1 MGYIDVKHT
10 YDKILSSTLFDSPF
24 HMVTLIGENDRNEFE
39 VLYGNQL
46 AQQYFVNTAGAVS
59 ASEFFGV
66 LWKPIKLKLRKLL
79 AQGHNKAEI
88 EWECEGVST
97 LFELF
102 FQVVTLEC
110 GKEVIYLE
118 MNERQDIASER
129 ERQTELENKYM
140 SFIDRNL
147 DPIYTIGRDHTILYA
162 NQAVFD
168 VYGYRMKELSGRS
181 IVNLFEEEKVSEFKQ
196 VIARVLDGETV
207 DFEDVSFFH
216 KNGHFI
222 PTYVKAIPILMDGYV
237 TEIHLIVRDTS
248 LHHENNEK
256 LFFLS
261 NHDQLTGL
269 WNGNAM
275 KSHFVEDTIYSQ
287 KTGESLAFLHL
298 GLDRFKLINESLGH
312 NGADEILKIV
322 ADRLKKICPV
332 GAKLYRKGGD
342 EFLMT
347 LPNHTTPK
355 TEKLAQL
362 ILGDFAKPFYYNH
375 QEYFISASLGISVY
389 PEDGKTLEDILRKS
403 EQALR
408 FVKKRGRSHY
418 RFYQDRMNS
427 SFPDEALMES
437 HLRRAIELDELSIHY
452 QPQVD
457 LRTGQIS
464 SFEALLR
471 WNNRKF
477 GFVSPGQFIPILEE
491 SGLIH
496 EIGDWVLDKVCDQLK
511 EWQNK
516 KFRFVRIA
524 VNISPQQ
531 FRMETFIDKVKEKII
546 HHGIAPSSL
555 EVEITESS
563 LTDMDETITTLQ
575 ELKKIGVT
583 IAVDDFG
590 TGYSSLSYLK
600 QYPIDIIK
608 IDRSFI
614 KDIETDV
621 KNAAIARTI
630 INLAH
635 NLGMDVIAEG
645 VEKELQ
651 AQILLEANCYKAQGF
666 LYSKAVPAEVIVEKY
681 FSPTK

>member
-1 MGYIDVKHT
+1 MGYNELKHT
-10 YDKILSSTLFDSPF
+10 YEKFLSSTLFDSPF
-24 HMVTLIGENDRNEFE
+24 HMVTLIGKNDLDEFD

-46 AQQYFVNTAGAVS
+46 AQQFFSNPGNVS
-59 ASEFFGV
+59 AGEFFGD
-66 LWKPIKLKLRKLL
+66 LWRPIKAKLRRLL
-79 AQGHNKAEI
+79 VLGHKRAEI
-88 EWECEGVST
+88 EWHNEGVST
-97 LFELF
+97 LFELY
-102 FQVVTLEC
+102 FQTGQLEC
-110 GKEVIYLE
+110 GQDIIYLE
-118 MNERQDIASER
+118 MNERQDLAAER
-129 ERQTELENKYM
+129 DSQTDLENKYM

-147 DPIYTIGRDHTILYA
+147 DPIYTVGRDHTILYA

-168 VYGYRMKELSGRS
+168 IYGYRMKEVSGRS
-181 IVNLFEEEKVSEFKQ
+181 ILNLVEDEKVNEFKYS
-196 VIARVLDGETV
+196 IARALSGETLEL
-207 DFEDVSFFH
+207 EDVLFSH
-216 KNGHFI
+216 KNGDYI
-222 PTYVKAIPILMDGYV
+222 PTYIKIIPILADGYV
-237 TEIHLIVRDTS
+237 NEIHLILRDTS

-256 LFFLS
+256 LYFLS

-269 WNGNAM
+269 WNRNAM
-275 KSHFVEDTIYSQ
+275 KSHFIEDTAYAHRM
-287 KTGESLAFLHL
+287 GERLAFLHL

-312 NGADEILKIV
+312 NGADEILKII
-322 ADRLKKICPV
+322 ADRLKKICPPS
-332 GAKLYRKGGD
+332 GKLYRKGGD
-342 EFLMT
+342 EFIMT
-347 LPNHTTPK
+347 LPGHTDVK
-355 TEKLAQL
+355 TEKLAQQ
-362 ILGDFAKPFYYNH
+362 ILGDFVKPFYYNH
-375 QEYFISASLGISVY
+375 QEYFISASLGISIF
-389 PEDGKTLEDILRKS
+389 PEDGETLEDILRKS

-457 LRTGQIS
+457 LRSGQIS

-496 EIGDWVLDKVCDQLK
+496 EIGDWVLDQVCRQLK
-511 EWQNK
+511 EWQQK

-531 FRMETFIDKVKEKII
+531 FRMETFIDKVKEKIL
-546 HHGIAPSSL
+546 HYNIAPSSL

-563 LTDMDETITTLQ
+563 LTDKEETIHTLN

-614 KDIETDV
+614 KDIDSDV

-666 LYSKAVPAEVIVEKY
+666 LYSKALPAEVIVEKY
-681 FSPTK
+681 FSSAK

>member
-1 MGYIDVKHT
+1 MGYLDAT
-10 YDKILSSTLFDSPF
+10 QPFDQILSSSLSDSPF
-24 HMVTLIGENDRNEFE
+24 HMVTLIGKNDRDEFD
-39 VLYGNQL
+39 VLYSNQL
-46 AQQYFVNTAGAVS
+46 AQRHFQQSAGIP
-59 ASEFFGV
+59 ASDFFGG
-66 LWKPIKLKLRKLL
+66 LWKPIKSTLRKLL
-79 AQGHNKAEI
+79 SQGYKQTEI
-88 EWECEGVST
+88 EWKSEGITT
-97 LFELF
+97 LYELYL
-102 FQVVTLEC
+102 QTGQLEC
-110 GKEVIYLE
+110 GKAVIVLE
-118 MNERQDIASER
+118 INERQDLAAER
-129 ERQTELENKYM
+129 ENRTELEHKYM

-147 DPIYTIGRDHTILYA
+147 DPIFTIGRDYA
-162 NQAVFD
+162 TMYSNEAVYE
-168 VYGYRMKELSGRS
+168 VYGYRQKEVSGRS
-181 IVNLFEEEKVSEFKQ
+181 ILNLLDDEKASEFKY
-196 VIARVLDGETV
+196 VIARALGGETV
-207 DFEDVSFFH
+207 EMDDVSFRH
-216 KNGHFI
+216 KNGHLL
-222 PTYVKAIPILMDGYV
+222 PTYLKAIPILMDGYV
-237 TEIHLIVRDTS
+237 NEIHLLLRDTS
-248 LHHENNEK
+248 LHQENNEK
-256 LFFLS
+256 LHFLS

-269 WNGNAM
+269 WNRNAM
-275 KSHFVEDTIYSQ
+275 KSHFAEDAAYAQ
-287 KTGESLAFLHL
+287 RAEESLAFLHL

-312 NGADEILKIV
+312 TGADEILKIV
-322 ADRLKKICPV
+322 ADRLKKICPAT
-332 GAKLYRKGGD
+332 AKLYRKSGD
-342 EFLMT
+342 EFIMT
-347 LPNHTTPK
+347 LSNHTTAK
-355 TEKLAQL
+355 TEKLSQQ

-375 QEYFISASLGISVY
+375 QEYFISASLGIAIY
-389 PEDGKTLEDILRKS
+389 PEDGKTLEDLLRKS

-408 FVKKRGRSHY
+408 FVKQRGRSHY

-427 SFPDEALMES
+427 TFPDEALMES
-437 HLRRAIELDELSIHY
+437 HLRRAIELDELSVHY

-496 EIGDWVLDKVCDQLK
+496 EIGDWVLDQVCRQLK
-511 EWQNK
+511 EWQKK

-531 FRMETFIDKVKEKII
+531 FRLETFIDKVKKKII
-546 HHGIAPSSL
+546 DYDIAPSSL

-563 LTDMDETITTLQ
+563 LTDMDETISTLN

-614 KDIETDV
+614 KDIETDA

-651 AQILLEANCYKAQGF
+651 AQILLEANCFKAQGF

-681 FSPTK
+681 FSAIL